1 MKVIAGAA
9 KGCKLFSPT
18 GKQTRPTSDKVKGS
32 LFNIIGPAFFEVA
45 FLDLF
50 AGCGAV
56 GVEALS
62 RGASLA
68 VFVEK
73 SFTAKKHI
81 IKNLKKTGLETQGRV
96 IGKDVLVALKLL
108 SQEKQVFDFIFLDP
122 PYRTTLI
129 PKVLIDIDEKKLL
142 AKEGIIIVEHNINNI
157 AWVENDLYVVIKQKS
172 YGDTRLTF
180 LKVKNQ
186 RRRE

>member
-1 MKVIAGAA
+1 MRVIAGAA
-9 KGCKLFSPT
+9 KGCNLVSPA
-18 GKQTRPTSDKVKGS
+18 GKQTRPTSDKVRGS

-73 SFTAKKHI
+73 NFTAKKNI
-81 IKNLKKTGLETQGRV
+81 IKNLEKTGFEAKGRV
-96 IGKDVLVALKLL
+96 IGKDVLAALKLL
-108 SQEKQVFDFIFLDP
+108 TQEKKIFDFIFLDP
-122 PYRTTLI
+122 PYKTTLI
-129 PKVLIDIDEKKLL
+129 PQVLASLAEKKLL

-157 AWVENDLYVVIKQKS
+157 DWIENGIYTSMNQKS
-172 YGDTRLTF
+172 YGDTVLTF
-180 LKVKNQ
+180 LKVKN
-186 RRRE
+186 